1 MKTASTRLAW
11 MVGVAVLAG
20 LGCSSTQVR
29 TDHDPN
35 ARFSRYRTF
44 ALSQGQVV
52 NEGLIDQRDTLIKD
66 RINSAL
72 KDELTQKGLEPTNLN
87 PDLIVTYTAGA
98 RTMDELTSYW
108 GDTYAYTPMPYQ
120 WATEYREGTL
130 VIDVI
135 DANTNKL
142 VWRSVARAED
152 ENFRKPENIEKTVDK
167 ALDKFPSPRPG

>member
-1 MKTASTRLAW
+1 MKAGNTRLAW
-11 MVGVAVLAG
+11 LGGVAVL
-20 LGCSSTQVR
+20 LGMGCATTHVR

-35 ARFSRYRTF
+35 ARFSQYRTF
-44 ALSQGQVV
+44 ALSQGQVI

-66 RINSAL
+66 RINTAL
-72 KDELTQKGLEPTNLN
+72 KEELTSKGLEPTNLN

-98 RTMDELTSYW
+98 RTKQELTSYW

-120 WATEYREGTL
+120 WSTEYREGTL
-130 VIDVI
+130 VIDLI

-152 ENFRKPENIEKTVDK
+152 KDFRKPENIEKAVDK
-167 ALDKFPSPRPG
+167 ALDKFPGTSPI